1 MAVFKSLTFD
11 GENSLDNNV
20 YITGEAVYNAP
31 ERAVE
36 MVTIPG
42 RNGALVIDQGHFEN
56 IEVTYPAGAFGTTQ
70 AEFASVM
77 AGFRNKLA
85 SRYTYKRL
93 TDDYHPD
100 EYRLGIYVSGLEV
113 NPTHYNTT
121 GEFDIIFDCK
131 PQRFLTS
138 GSVENVFTSNGIIT
152 NPTLFESN
160 PILIVSGNGS
170 FTIGNYTVTVSG
182 NTDDL
187 WIDSEMYEYFIPASI
202 PEPLTDEFLD
212 NITDELG
219 FIIEVSQGSIYP
231 RPSSATVTFSN
242 HEYPKIIPGQ
252 NSVNISGITS
262 LTIIPRWW
270 RI

>member
-1 MAVFKSLTFD
+1 MAVFNSLTFD

-31 ERAVE
+31 ERAAE

-42 RNGALVIDQGHFEN
+42 RNGALAIDQGHFEN
-56 IEVTYPAGAFGTTQ
+56 IEVTYPAGTFGITQ
-70 AEFASVM
+70 TEFASVM

-113 NPTHYNTT
+113 NPGYYNRT
-121 GEFDIIFDCK
+121 GEFDITFDCK
-131 PQRFLTS
+131 PQRFLIS
-138 GSVENVFTSNGIIT
+138 GSEEHVFTANGSII
-152 NPTLFESN
+152 NPTLFASN
-160 PILIVSGNGS
+160 PIVIVSGNGT
-170 FTIGNYTVTVSG
+170 FEIGDYTVTVSG
-182 NTDDL
+182 NTDNL
-187 WIDSEMYEYFIPASI
+187 WIDSEMYEYFIPGAN

-219 FIIEVSQGSIYP
+219 FAIEVTKGSIYP